1 MDTLT
6 VGAAK
11 TTLSQRVARIAV
23 GEEIVL
29 ARGKHPIARIAP
41 SPPSVPG
48 VSSVLRAALSRSAP
62 GFASPLLRTSSPRGT
77 CR

>member
-41 SPPSVPG
+41 SPPSV
-48 VSSVLRAALSRSAP
+48 SVGARFCQPLAADELAAWDLS
-62 GFASPLLRTSSPRGT
+62 LT
-77 CR
+77 